1 MAQRV
6 NRVRKRRRKRK
17 ASERR
22 ATIAPYLA
30 ELERA
35 KMPPSVIAQA
45 ATLFAI
51 LMGQEMERNG
61 PPRGAGLGIG

>member
-1 MAQRV
+1 MSATAKPL
-6 NRVRKRRRKRK
+6 RKRRRKRK
-17 ASERR
+17 ARERR

-35 KMPPSVIAQA
+35 KVPPSVIAQA

-51 LMGQEMERNG
+51 LMKETTN
-61 PPRGAGLGIG
+61 